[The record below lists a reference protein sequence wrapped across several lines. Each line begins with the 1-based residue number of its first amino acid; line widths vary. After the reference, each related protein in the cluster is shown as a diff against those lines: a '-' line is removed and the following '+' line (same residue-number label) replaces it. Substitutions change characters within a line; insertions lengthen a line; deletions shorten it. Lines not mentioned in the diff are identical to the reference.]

1 MQLTKSIHSIICI
14 ATGDSVITAK
24 MGGGRTGAGVRIRRG
39 KPWIEKQ
46 KVSVNP

>member
-24 MGGGRTGAGVRIRRG
+24 MGGRTGAGVRIRRR